1 MADSGQPAG
10 EENVQSPASAKTK
23 GLDSVADGNAPI
35 STPKSTAGVAASL
48 LAEVDAQRAAAAQHE
63 NALLHTV
70 IKALC
75 DRIDTIEA
83 RVDAS
88 EGHIMERL
96 EAAEHV
102 THSMEEIEHAL
113 QSDLE

>member
-10 EENVQSPASAKTK
+10 EENAASGLKK
-23 GLDSVADGNAPI
+23 GLNSDDSKAA
-35 STPKSTAGVAASL
+35 STTTAGVAASL
-48 LAEVDAQRAAAAQHE
+48 LAEVDAQRAAAARHE

-75 DRIDTIEA
+75 DRIDTLEA
-83 RVDAS
+83 RVDES
-88 EGHIMERL
+88 EGHILERL